1 VIKRL
6 ANGLHAMLA
15 RGPECLARTYIEFLS
30 RCCRTVFPGQISTR
44 IRNSITGH
52 HWPQMSFSAREVI
65 VGSATKINL
74 VPHLGEFD
82 EAGLFAKQLGY
93 EDASFKWLDANAP
106 DSYDLIIEIGAN
118 VGVFTVFFDALAR
131 RGLRLRRVIAFE
143 PSREAYGRL
152 LSNLKANGA
161 TMVMAFNAA
170 VGVSSGFQTF
180 YEPEGHLTNGSFLKE
195 FSEIFSK
202 TVRSTSVLTVGATEL
217 AFFVASA
224 RKALI
229 KIDVEGFEPQ
239 LIDAMSELIE
249 RYQPDLLIEVLPGT
263 PESLE
268 KIDALAGYIYHLVTS
283 DGLKDSAKLYASET
297 DRDWLLTWP
306 V

>member
-1 VIKRL
+1 MIKTL
-6 ANGLHAMLA
+6 ANGLHALLA
-15 RGPECLARTYIEFLS
+15 RGPRCLARMYIELLS
-30 RCCRTVFPGQISTR
+30 LFCRTVVSLRISTR
-44 IRNSITGH
+44 IRNSIASNSRR
-52 HWPQMSFSAREVI
+52 WPQMRFSAREVI

-93 EDASFKWLDANAP
+93 EDGCFKWLEINA
-106 DSYDLIIEIGAN
+106 SENYDLVIEIGAN

-131 RGLRLRRVIAFE
+131 RGSRLRRVIAFE

-161 TMVMAFNAA
+161 TTVVPFNAA

-180 YEPEGHLTNGSFLKE
+180 YEPEGHLTNGSFRRE

-202 TVRSTSVLTVGATEL
+202 TVHSTSVLAVGATEL
-217 AFFVASA
+217 FFFIGSV

-229 KIDVEGFEPQ
+229 KIDAEGFEVS
-239 LIDAMSELIE
+239 IDRCNE
-249 RYQPDLLIEVLPGT
+249 RVDREI
-263 PESLE
+263 
-268 KIDALAGYIYHLVTS
+268 
-283 DGLKDSAKLYASET
+283 SA
-297 DRDWLLTWP
+297 RP
-306 V
+306 IN